1 MSQSKGHGL
10 RRVLLF
16 FCAKMT
22 AMTHS
27 SSHDM
32 TFFVTLEMQFSFL
45 SSNNY
50 LSDNHLHVL
59 KSSLKNGLSPAY

>member
-10 RRVLLF
+10 RRVLLL

-32 TFFVTLEMQFSFL
+32 TLFVTVIVQFSF
-45 SSNNY
+45 SNANNTRVT
-50 LSDNHLHVL
+50 NHLYVL
-59 KSSLKNGLSPAY
+59 KSSLMNGLKPAY